1 MMESLVHFARETLG
15 NPGLATLLDQP
26 SFTLLQVLNSVS
38 QGMNLFIIASG
49 LSLIFGVL
57 RVINFAHGAFYM
69 FGAYIIYSVAES
81 YELGFWT
88 GVLAAAAGLAVMAI
102 VIERGLFRF
111 IYDKEHLM
119 QLLLTFAVVLILSDL
134 AKIIWGTDQY
144 SVSYPEGFEGATNLG
159 VTFYPT
165 YRVLLIVL
173 GPVIFIG
180 LMMFTTYTRWGRLTR
195 AATQDREMLGALG
208 VNVPVIYTGVFIL
221 GSALAGVGGALAAP
235 FNSPTPGMD
244 ATLIV
249 DCFVIVI
256 VGGLGSIVG
265 SFIGA
270 LIYGFVFNFGAVI
283 VPNWQDVFPFLI
295 LLVVLLWRPQGLFGR
310 PEGEHA

>member
-1 MMESLVHFARETLG
+1 MEALVRFAREELG

-26 SFTLLQVLNSVS
+26 VFAFIQLLNSVS

-69 FGAYIIYSVAES
+69 FGAYILYSAAES
-81 YELGFWT
+81 FDLGFWT
-88 GVLAAAAGLAVMAI
+88 GVAAAAAGLAAMAV
-102 VIERGLFRF
+102 VIERGLFRY

-119 QLLLTFAVVLILSDL
+119 QLLLTFAVVLILTDA
-134 AKIIWGTDQY
+134 AKMIWGTDQY
-144 SVSYPEGFEGATNLG
+144 SVSYPAGFDGAMNLG
-159 VTFYPT
+159 ITWYPT
-165 YRVLLIVL
+165 YRLLLIVV
-173 GPVIFIG
+173 GPVILAG
-180 LMMFTTYTRWGRLTR
+180 LMLFTARTRWGRLTR

-208 VNVPVIYTGVFIL
+208 VNVPVIYTGVFLL

-244 ATLIV
+244 ATIIV

-256 VGGLGSIVG
+256 VGGLGSVAG

-270 LIYGFVFNFGAVI
+270 LIYGLVFNFGSVI

-295 LLVVLLWRPQGLFGR
+295 LLAVLLWRPQGLFGR
-310 PEGEHA
+310 AEGERA

>member
-1 MMESLVHFARETLG
+1 MEALVRFAREELG

-26 SFTLLQVLNSVS
+26 SFAFIQVLNSVS

-69 FGAYIIYSVAES
+69 FGAYILYSVAES
-81 YELGFWT
+81 YGLGFWT
-88 GVLAAAAGLAVMAI
+88 GVAGAAAGLAIMAI
-102 VIERGLFRF
+102 VIERGLFRY

-119 QLLLTFAVVLILSDL
+119 QLLLTFAVVLILTDL
-134 AKIIWGTDQY
+134 AKMIWGTDQY
-144 SVSYPEGFEGATNLG
+144 SVSYPDGFGGALDLG
-159 VTFYPT
+159 ITRYPT
-165 YRVLLIVL
+165 YRLLLILV
-173 GPVIFIG
+173 GPVILVG
-180 LMMFTTYTRWGRLTR
+180 LMLFTARTRWGRLTR

-221 GSALAGVGGALAAP
+221 GSALAGIGGALAAP

-244 ATLIV
+244 ATIIV

-256 VGGLGSIVG
+256 VGGLGSVVG

-270 LIYGFVFNFGAVI
+270 LIYGFVFNFGSVI

-295 LLVVLLWRPQGLFGR
+295 LLAVLLWRPHGLFGR
-310 PEGEHA
+310 PEGEGA

>member
-1 MMESLVHFARETLG
+1 MEALVRFVREEIG

-26 SFTLLQVLNSVS
+26 SFAFIQVLNSVS

-69 FGAYIIYSVAES
+69 FGAYILYSVAES
-81 YELGFWT
+81 FGLGFWT
-88 GVLAAAAGLAVMAI
+88 GVAAAGAGLAILAI
-102 VIERGLFRF
+102 VIERGLFRY

-134 AKIIWGTDQY
+134 AKMIWGTDQY
-144 SVSYPEGFEGATNLG
+144 SVSYPDGFGGALNLG
-159 VTFYPT
+159 ITRYPT
-165 YRVLLIVL
+165 YRLLLIL
-173 GPVIFIG
+173 IGPVILVG
-180 LMMFTTYTRWGRLTR
+180 LMLFTARTRWGRLTR

-221 GSALAGVGGALAAP
+221 GSALAGIGGALAAP
-235 FNSPTPGMD
+235 FSSPTPGMD
-244 ATLIV
+244 ATIIV

-270 LIYGFVFNFGAVI
+270 LIYGLVFNFGSVI

-295 LLVVLLWRPQGLFGR
+295 LLAVLLWRPHGLFGR
-310 PEGEHA
+310 PEGEGA

>member
-1 MMESLVHFARETLG
+1 MESLVRFAREELG

-26 SFTLLQVLNSVS
+26 SFAFIQVLNSVS

-69 FGAYIIYSVAES
+69 FGAYILWSVAES
-81 YELGFWT
+81 YGLGFWT
-88 GVLAAAAGLAVMAI
+88 GVAAAAAGLAAMSVL
-102 VIERGLFRF
+102 IERGLFRF

-119 QLLLTFAVVLILSDL
+119 QLLLTFAVVLILTDL
-134 AKIIWGTDQY
+134 AKMIWGTDQY
-144 SVSYPEGFEGATNLG
+144 SVSYPDGFGGAVDLG
-159 VTFYPT
+159 ITWYPT
-165 YRVLLIVL
+165 YRLLLIVV
-173 GPVIFIG
+173 GPVILIG
-180 LMMFTTYTRWGRLTR
+180 LMLFTARTRWGRLTR

-221 GSALAGVGGALAAP
+221 GSALAGIGGALAAP

-244 ATLIV
+244 ATIIV

-256 VGGLGSIVG
+256 VGGLGSVVG

-270 LIYGFVFNFGAVI
+270 LIYGFVFNFGSVI

-295 LLVVLLWRPQGLFGR
+295 LLVVLLIRPWGLFGR
-310 PEGEHA
+310 PEQGGA